1 MVTNNFAIY
10 GVKVFSDLVLDLVYF
25 PVWWYTRGLKQ
36 TTLALFRFLQ
46 NRERGLGLFVW
57 IKNIFKP
64 MYAQED
70 FAGIAISFFM
80 RLIQII
86 VRGFAMLFW
95 LAIALSALL
104 LWFVMPVIIV
114 SEIVFQLIM

>member
-10 GVKVFSDLVLDLVYF
+10 GAKVFTDLILDLVYF

-36 TTLALFRFLQ
+36 ITLALLQFLQ
-46 NRERGLGLFVW
+46 NRELGLGLFVW

-64 MYAQED
+64 MYAQQD

-86 VRGFAMLFW
+86 VRGLAMLVWLAFALIAFLFW
-95 LAIALSALL
+95 LVL
-104 LWFVMPVIIV
+104 PVITV
-114 SEIVFQLIM
+114 SEIVFQLL

>member
-10 GVKVFSDLVLDLVYF
+10 GAKVFTDLILDLVYF
-25 PVWWYTRGLKQ
+25 PAWWYTRGLKQ

-57 IKNIFKP
+57 IRNIFKP
-64 MYAQED
+64 MYAQQD

-80 RLIQII
+80 RVIQII
-86 VRGFAMLFW
+86 VRGIAMLFW
-95 LAIALSALL
+95 LFIALAAFLFWLAL
-104 LWFVMPVIIV
+104 PIIMV
-114 SEIVFQLIM
+114 SEIVFQLL